1 MGKARTAF
9 RLSGETG
16 REPASGA
23 GGWEHSVALRAPSVT
38 RLCPYGMGT
47 GCMLAF
53 FFGPVLQFCVP
64 VSPCGL
70 KPVGTESFDVVYVE
84 RQSLEITWEPWVGER
99 KRVSE

>member
-1 MGKARTAF
+1 
-9 RLSGETG
+9 
-16 REPASGA
+16 
-23 GGWEHSVALRAPSVT
+23 
-38 RLCPYGMGT
+38 
-47 GCMLAF
+47 MLAF